1 MGFGLQTPARVNSG
15 SQQAFRDSVSS
26 ADAILAANTAS
37 DRKLEKKREAEIS
50 IRSSLSEAQENFFK
64 KMQRENKVV
73 SDNLSMELSDAL
85 SKCEDTN
92 NLLSTEKGKS
102 NIKEAQHKKDIELLC
117 SSGLQR
123 RLILSDKW
131 HKANSTA
138 CAHMFG
144 FHNFGEYKVYCRCLF
159 PDLDLSYGVRRL
171 DPITDWE
178 KCTVTKLRMR
188 RGLTNEIIG
197 AI

>member
-1 MGFGLQTPARVNSG
+1 MSQPNIAYDHFPEEIMILNSQHLHGAQFIKTIDADVDKKVGMTFVDEVKDSSDYYALPNQSFSKAEQFLKEKDLQWYEMGFGLQTPARVNSG

-26 ADAILAANTAS
+26 ADAILATNTAS

-102 NIKEAQHKKDIELLC
+102 NIKEAQHKKDIEL
-117 SSGLQR
+117 
-123 RLILSDKW
+123 
-131 HKANSTA
+131 
-138 CAHMFG
+138 
-144 FHNFGEYKVYCRCLF
+144 
-159 PDLDLSYGVRRL
+159 
-171 DPITDWE
+171 
-178 KCTVTKLRMR
+178 
-188 RGLTNEIIG
+188 
-197 AI
+197 